1 MNDSNWPIEEAGFT
15 VLQYQQ
21 TCEDFPDTPEE
32 NLSELKRAIQRM
44 RGVFTRSSAGD
55 KGRADKD
62 FQLYLDA
69 LLENLPNI
77 KKDQIT

>member
-1 MNDSNWPIEEAGFT
+1 MNDSNWPTDEANLT
-15 VLQYQQ
+15 VSHYQQ

-44 RGVFTRSSAGD
+44 RGVFTRSAAGD
-55 KGRADKD
+55 HWKAAKD
-62 FQLYLDA
+62 FQSYVDA
-69 LLENLPNI
+69 ILQNLPNI